1 MKGVVVIMTDR
12 ELNIINRK
20 LMDYIRDNPDVVRK
34 AIEDYFD
41 KMNLVN
47 FDEVEMGKDVLRCK
61 ITED

>member
-1 MKGVVVIMTDR
+1 MTNR

-20 LMDYIRDNPDVVRK
+20 LMDYIRDNLEVVRK

-47 FDEVEMGKDVLRCK
+47 FDEVEIGKDVLRCK
-61 ITED
+61 VAED